1 MLFPSDRVG
10 ALRQLNEFI
19 PSATRYGWQ
28 RNAVSSGHLQVSR
41 LSPMIRHRL
50 LTEDEAAAAV
60 LAVHPLGK
68 VEKFVQE
75 IYWRRYWKAWLCLRP
90 DVWEDYRVSL
100 ERLMLADG
108 ESILEKATAGKLGN
122 LVIDHFARELV
133 ETGYMHNHA
142 RMWFAGWWIHEAHLP
157 WELGAAFF
165 FRHLL
170 DGDPASNTLSW
181 RWVAGLQTPGKTY
194 LARRANL
201 EKYLSKELLES
212 LKEGLAEFEHPVARM
227 PEHSSYRAITRS
239 RLPDYPIDTA
249 LVTGLWI
256 HEEDLTPE
264 SSPLAEEKFDA
275 ILVTGHGAG
284 WNEYG
289 YPAHKRAWLEA
300 ALADAAARG
309 KEFWKSEVEL
319 EMTEHLSESLVNW
332 GKKQGLTQIVALR
345 PDVGPL
351 GDFLETLITDL
362 GIAGI
367 RLALVDRAR
376 DVELRPLASAGFFKF
391 WETMGKHHLLPASK
405 SGPFKDEEMLPR
417 QLPLI

>member
-1 MLFPSDRVG
+1 MSFPSDRAG
-10 ALRQLNEFI
+10 ALKQLNDFVPI
-19 PSATRYGWQ
+19 ATRYGWQ
-28 RNAVSSGHLQVSR
+28 RNAVSSGHPGVSR

-60 LAVHPLGK
+60 LAVHPLAK

-75 IYWRRYWKAWLCLRP
+75 IYWRRYWKAWLSLRP
-90 DVWEDYRVSL
+90 DVWNDYRASL
-100 ERLMLADG
+100 DQLMQADG

-142 RMWFAGWWIHEAHLP
+142 RMWFAAWWIHEAHLP

-170 DGDPASNTLSW
+170 DGDAASNTLSW

-201 EKYLSKELLES
+201 EKYLSKELLDS
-212 LKEGLAEFEHPVARM
+212 LKEGLAAFEHPVARM
-227 PEHSSYRAITRS
+227 PHNPSNSAITQPK
-239 RLPDYPIDTA
+239 LPDFPIDPD

-256 HEEDLTPE
+256 HEEDLTAE
-264 SSPLAEEKFDA
+264 SSPLAENKFRA
-275 ILVTGHGAG
+275 ILVTGHVAA

-289 YPAHKRAWLEA
+289 YPAHKRDWLES
-300 ALADAAARG
+300 ALADAAARA
-309 KEFWKSEVEL
+309 KEFLESEVEL
-319 EMTEHLSESLVNW
+319 EMTQNLSESLVAW
-332 GKKQGLTQIVALR
+332 GKKQGLSQIVALR

-351 GDFLETLITDL
+351 TDSLVTLITNL
-362 GIAGI
+362 ETTGI
-367 RLALVDRAR
+367 RLALVDRPR

-391 WETMGKHHLLPASK
+391 WETMGKRNLLPTSK
-405 SGPFKDEEMLPR
+405 SGPFKDEEMLPG